1 MYIGHL
7 RKQFCGENNVL
18 KFSPRWL
25 KETHYIIEILLKKLG
40 TTFTK
45 SSQEMGRIIDYN
57 PEILLVLETLKNDSF
72 QPP

>member
-18 KFSPRWL
+18 KIFTRDGS

-57 PEILLVLETLKNDSF
+57 PEILLIGKDIKK
-72 QPP
+72 